1 MTKPTRKPKT
11 SKQLERH
18 MKGLANH
25 WRLDIL
31 FALGQA
37 EGLTLD
43 NIANQVGG
51 NIKTISEHTRRLA
64 HAGLLNKTY
73 QGREVAHTLSPYGHR
88 FLKFIKTFSY
98 S

>member
-1 MTKPTRKPKT
+1 MVKTAQKKKT

-31 FALGQA
+31 FVLGQT

-43 NIANQVGG
+43 DIANQVGG

-73 QGREVAHTLSPYGHR
+73 QGREVAHTLSPYGRR